1 MAAVSSVRL
10 RERLRRSV
18 FGFVAPAIVHETNNV
33 LTVLAGVR
41 QLLRTQATLPERAGS
56 MLDQQLERMDDLVGR
71 VRRLGADDPEAE
83 EGGRSLAD
91 VLGSIRG
98 IVEVV
103 GKGRGLAIEAGA
115 AEGQAAAD
123 PEALALIALGA
134 ILPALPPRGAGASVR
149 LRMSASCAGSRET
162 IAAELAPADSGT
174 DEPETST
181 ARALARECGGRLEWK
196 LEGGALIIRIELP
209 RTRA

>member
-1 MAAVSSVRL
+1 VAVASSVRL

-71 VRRLGADDPEAE
+71 VRRLGADEPEAG
-83 EGGRSLAD
+83 EGRRGLAE

-103 GKGRGLAIEAGA
+103 GKGRGLAIESSA
-115 AEGQAAAD
+115 AEGQAAVD
-123 PEALALIALGA
+123 PEALALITLGA
-134 ILPALPPRGAGASVR
+134 ILPALPPRGAGGSVR
-149 LRMSASCAGSRET
+149 LRLSASGGGSSES
-162 IAAELAPADSGT
+162 IAAELSPADSGI
-174 DEPETST
+174 DETETSS
-181 ARALARECGGRLEWK
+181 ARALARECGGRFEWK
-196 LEGGALIIRIELP
+196 LEGGALIIRVELP
-209 RTRA
+209 RARA